1 MNSEEEH
8 FYNSFTNV
16 LTLYGIEICTVW
28 LCIPTFY
35 KMTLS
40 NKNLKFTP
48 ISLCTN
54 SKEFEYSLKSIEN
67 VEKVNERQISIYFNN
82 VEFMFYCVSQHACD
96 VVYDGLCIILKYER
110 QLEKRR
116 RQCVRIILNESE
128 DSDES
133 DESN

>member
-16 LTLYGIEICTVW
+16 LTLYGIEICSIW

-48 ISLCTN
+48 ISICTN
-54 SKEFEYSLKSIEN
+54 SKEFEYSLKSIDN
-67 VEKVNERQISIYFNN
+67 IEKVNERQISIYFHNK
-82 VEFMFYCVSQHACD
+82 EFMFYCVSQHACD

-116 RQCVRIILNESE
+116 RQCVRIIME
-128 DSDES
+128 ES
-133 DESN
+133 DSSSDNSSQN